1 MGVNIMTDNY
11 EEMWKTQLRICELN
25 LAQLIRLYQWKQDGI
40 QMDNDQ
46 DLIVDESSEVL
57 NSLQRQKDKK
67 KQDILSLDKRIRL
80 EKERDKRNREMN
92 ASRNKKK

>member
-1 MGVNIMTDNY
+1 MTDNY

-67 KQDILSLDKRIRL
+67 IQDILSLDKRIRL
-80 EKERDKRNREMN
+80 EKERDK
-92 ASRNKKK
+92 

>member
-1 MGVNIMTDNY
+1 MTDNY